1 MLKVFNKDPHF
12 MRDAVIVDNY
22 AAAWDII
29 CSMQQRLGKSILA
42 VGKDIKSTTEDMV
55 AEMIDE
61 ESAIIC
67 IYYGEEVTEEDA
79 NALGAALEEKYPEVE
94 VEIHFGGQPIYY
106 YVISVE

>member
-42 VGKDIKSTTEDMV
+42 VGRETWEDLRLAEHFPNFVWADDVKAVYVNSDKTLITPVPLKYNRANVLKLIKFFGLHYS
-55 AEMIDE
+55 IR
-61 ESAIIC
+61 
-67 IYYGEEVTEEDA
+67 
-79 NALGAALEEKYPEVE
+79 
-94 VEIHFGGQPIYY
+94 EI
-106 YVISVE
+106 